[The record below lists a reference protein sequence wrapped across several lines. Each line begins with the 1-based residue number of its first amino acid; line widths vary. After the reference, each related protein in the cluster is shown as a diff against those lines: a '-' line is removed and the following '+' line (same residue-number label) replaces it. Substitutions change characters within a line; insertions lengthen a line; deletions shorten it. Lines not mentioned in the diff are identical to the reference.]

1 MNATTPPRAW
11 ASARTCWQTVVLPDD
26 SGPKIS
32 VIRPRGMPPT
42 PSARSSAIEPVGIV
56 SSDQLLAR
64 PELHDRAAAELL
76 LDRGQGGVDR
86 LASLGGVA
94 FRRSFVR
101 HRHLSVTLLI
111 RSMWDRSPERTRWR
125 PPVDQPSSARRP
137 RRPWRSLRGLRI
149 TSTFCGGSDS
159 GDRLGWVVFCLRL
172 LLGSLLGSISRA
184 HRFASASSM
193 QTTDRSFTPTS
204 RRLHR
209 HLPGPREGAVRR
221 SKRGRF
227 RPGSRLGSWP

>member
-1 MNATTPPRAW
+1 MKATTPPRAW

-42 PSARSSAIEPVGIV
+42 PSARSSAIEPVGMVSRTCFSRDPSFMIAPRPNCFSIV
-56 SSDQLLAR
+56 A
-64 PELHDRAAAELL
+64 RAASTALP
-76 LDRGQGGVDR
+76 
-86 LASLGGVA
+86 
-94 FRRSFVR
+94 RSAVVRVRPLVLPSSPSVR
-101 HRHLSVTLLI
+101 HAPHPIHV
-111 RSMWDRSPERTRWR
+111 DRSPERTLMA
-125 PPVDQPSSARRP
+125 SAGRSAFLRRRP
-137 RRPWRSLRGLRI
+137 RRPCRSLRGLRI

-159 GDRLGWVVFCLRL
+159 GDRLGWAGL
-172 LLGSLLGSISRA
+172 LP
-184 HRFASASSM
+184 SASSSLCSVDLASPSLRLRVVQ

-209 HLPGPREGAVRR
+209 HLPGPREGAVRTSR
-221 SKRGRF
+221 QGRF